1 MAKKHNNNQL
11 GFDKGRQLFVDQRR
25 NTLIA
30 VLNHLKSAPIT
41 EWCSIHAQYSRI
53 QLLFQDYSAG
63 KGEKSKF
70 AKVNLTA
77 PEVQWIYHCV
87 HMISPL
93 TPKLAYKERFFK
105 EYSGKFSE
113 LTVERIPT
121 MDNPWAMTCTVG
133 DCDKNKKPIKGTE
146 TKIVQRY
153 NDAQMF
159 QFWVKVYNF
168 VCNWEATTQAAL
180 QKHGAPLT
188 KKALEEEEAQRNNVA
203 GNNRKQSVSGSGN
216 NAPVNRQ
223 QQNNR
228 YSNNAS
234 VNRQQPNNSSPAYTQ
249 QPTSPPP
256 PPGINEIEVPFNEM
270 PSYGSGTYNN

>member
-1 MAKKHNNNQL
+1 MAKQKNDHQL
-11 GFDKGRQLFVDQRR
+11 GFDKGRQLFVDQRDK
-25 NTLIA
+25 TLIA

-53 QLLFQDYSAG
+53 QLLFQDYSTG
-63 KGEKSKF
+63 KGDKSKF

-105 EYSGKFSE
+105 EFSGKFSE

-121 MDNPWAMTCTVG
+121 MRIPWAMTCTVG
-133 DCDKNKKPIKGTE
+133 DCDKDKKPIKGTE

-153 NDAQMF
+153 TDAQMF

-188 KKALEEEEAQRNNVA
+188 KKALEAEEAQRNNGQQNSSRNNTPA
-203 GNNRKQSVSGSGN
+203 NKQQLSNRYNNNATANNRQSYNHNGN
-216 NAPVNRQ
+216 NAPV
-223 QQNNR
+223 
-228 YSNNAS
+228 
-234 VNRQQPNNSSPAYTQ
+234 PTQ
-249 QPTSPPP
+249 QPSAPPP
-256 PPGINEIEVPFNEM
+256 PPDINELDVPFEEM
-270 PSYGSGTYNN
+270 PGYGTGYNN

>member
-1 MAKKHNNNQL
+1 MAKKHNSNQL
-11 GFDKGRQLFVDQRR
+11 GFDKGRQLFVDQRDKS
-25 NTLIA
+25 LIA

-63 KGEKSKF
+63 KGDKSKF

-105 EYSGKFSE
+105 EFSGKFSE

-121 MDNPWAMTCTVG
+121 MRIPWAMTCTVG
-133 DCDKNKKPIKGTE
+133 DCDINKKPIKGTE

-153 NDAQMF
+153 TDAQMF

-188 KKALEEEEAQRNNVA
+188 KKALEEEAQRNSVA
-203 GNNRKQSVSGSGN
+203 GNNRQQPATGSGN

-223 QQNNR
+223 QQSNR
-228 YSNNAS
+228 YNNNAS
-234 VNRQQPNNSSPAYTQ
+234 VNRQQPNSSVPAYTQ
-249 QPTSPPP
+249 HPASPPP
-256 PPGINEIEVPFNEM
+256 PPGIDETEVPFNEM
-270 PSYGSGTYNN
+270 PSYGSGYNN